1 MPREKTGIRKN
12 PIGIFDSG
20 VGGLSVFKAVRRMLP
35 QENLLYYGDTAHFP
49 YGSKSKEAVC
59 AFSMK
64 IAKFLTEKRIKLLVV
79 ACNTASSLALEALR
93 KGLKIPV
100 LGVIE
105 PGAHSAA
112 RQWRG
117 GLVGVIGTEATI
129 ESRAYPKAIGKINSK
144 IPTVSLACPL
154 FAPLVEDGWWN
165 KQATALIAG
174 ETLKPLKRKNLDSLI
189 LGCTHYPFLKP
200 VLQKVMGAK
209 VPLIDSAE
217 AASRDV
223 HTALIAMNL
232 KNTDSG
238 PGYNR
243 FYASDAPKR
252 FVKLAKRFGVKVN
265 HVEIRRFD

>member
-1 MPREKTGIRKN
+1 MPRERTGIRRS

-35 QENLLYYGDTAHFP
+35 HENLLYYGDTAHFP

-59 AFSMK
+59 AFSLK
-64 IAKFLTEKRIKLLVV
+64 IARFLTEKKIKLLVV

-93 KGLKIPV
+93 KNLKIPV

-112 RQWRG
+112 RRWKG
-117 GLVGVIGTEATI
+117 ALVGVIGTEATI
-129 ESRAYPKAIGKINSK
+129 ASRAYPEAVRKINPN

-165 KQATALIAG
+165 KKATALIA
-174 ETLKPLKRKNLDSLI
+174 EEYLKPLKRKNLDSLI

-200 VLQKVMGAK
+200 VLRKVMGPN

-217 AASRDV
+217 AASLEV

-232 KNTDSG
+232 KNPASR
-238 PGYNR
+238 PGFSR
-243 FYASDAPKR
+243 FYASDAPER
-252 FVKLAKRFGVKVN
+252 FKKLARRFGVKVN
-265 HVEIRRFD
+265 KVEIVRFD